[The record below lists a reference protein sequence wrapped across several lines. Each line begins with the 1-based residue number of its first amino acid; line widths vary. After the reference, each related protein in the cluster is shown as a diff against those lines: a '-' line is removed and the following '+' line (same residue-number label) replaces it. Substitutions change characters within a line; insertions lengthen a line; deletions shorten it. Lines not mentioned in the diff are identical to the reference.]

1 MQTVKRNN
9 TYLKDK
15 IVNIILTSKETR
27 RYTESIIAKAL
38 DIPMYIVKDNLEL
51 VTPRINNNINRQYSV
66 VDALYENNTSIIN
79 IEVNYV
85 KHKRNENKN
94 MKYICQLLLRQT
106 KINDKEY
113 KLKPIYQININNYDV
128 FNENR
133 FIYKSYL
140 MEESLH
146 KKRDDLINIID
157 INVDFLKDMDY
168 TEIMKGENSLEKLLY
183 ILVCND
189 EMIINKLCFGDDIM
203 EKVIDKIF
211 ELTEDDWEELYY
223 DPEEILKE
231 YSFDKGVEKGIE
243 QGKKEIAKIMLEK
256 NMSIEEV
263 IEITNLTLEEV
274 NEIKN
279 K

>member
-94 MKYICQLLLRQT
+94 MKSIIIKYI
-106 KINDKEY
+106 
-113 KLKPIYQININNYDV
+113 
-128 FNENR
+128 
-133 FIYKSYL
+133 
-140 MEESLH
+140 
-146 KKRDDLINIID
+146 
-157 INVDFLKDMDY
+157 
-168 TEIMKGENSLEKLLY
+168 
-183 ILVCND
+183 
-189 EMIINKLCFGDDIM
+189 
-203 EKVIDKIF
+203 
-211 ELTEDDWEELYY
+211 
-223 DPEEILKE
+223 
-231 YSFDKGVEKGIE
+231 
-243 QGKKEIAKIMLEK
+243 
-256 NMSIEEV
+256 
-263 IEITNLTLEEV
+263 
-274 NEIKN
+274 
-279 K
+279 

>member
-106 KINDKEY
+106 KINELEEQEETLTTEQQEKLNLLKGEQEDEKKTKITRENELKQLIDQENEMENQIEEMKVKEQIDKLEKEKESIE
-113 KLKPIYQININNYDV
+113 KLKMYNSFEIT
-128 FNENR
+128 
-133 FIYKSYL
+133 
-140 MEESLH
+140 
-146 KKRDDLINIID
+146 KK
-157 INVDFLKDMDY
+157 
-168 TEIMKGENSLEKLLY
+168 TEKL
-183 ILVCND
+183 ND
-189 EMIINKLCFGDDIM
+189 
-203 EKVIDKIF
+203 
-211 ELTEDDWEELYY
+211 
-223 DPEEILKE
+223 
-231 YSFDKGVEKGIE
+231 
-243 QGKKEIAKIMLEK
+243 
-256 NMSIEEV
+256 
-263 IEITNLTLEEV
+263 
-274 NEIKN
+274 
-279 K
+279 